1 MTLAI
6 GRLRAAGSGRDLGSV
21 FAVTSR
27 LALTAFHCVGDRA
40 TGRVTVPKVRC
51 SWPEGT
57 SAGTLHG
64 YDAANDVA
72 LIRLD
77 STLPRSIDPVPLS
90 PDVAAHDQ
98 FAAPGAPAELVELHL
113 SAVSGQV
120 IWPDAQLPDGSRGIE
135 LMCWPSMAGL
145 SLHGL
150 SGAPVLTGSPQKAI
164 GLIRWNPQNT
174 EYPELAAGALVYA
187 APAALILDRWPELSA
202 AANMPELL
210 RRLAD
215 PSSARDVPT
224 VYANVRALLLAG
236 DLSLNEDD
244 LRTLPAPAEGTSWL
258 LAVDAG
264 QAIIRVE
271 RDLSSSEIGE
281 QELAEAV
288 IRRAAQA
295 GRRYAAVLTDGTE
308 WRLYHLAGFQLQ
320 MVDTKSTD
328 PRAPG
333 KLLGWLEAILA
344 TGRNI
349 TPDRDAIE
357 SKLGAASPSY
367 KLNAAELEA
376 IYARHRDKPTVTIKR
391 RMWAKLLT
399 TASGTSFDDD
409 DLLFINHTL
418 LVAAAKVIGHA
429 ALDIRPDGREVTAA
443 ALMSGA
449 LFSQAK
455 ITGVIEADFFG
466 WITEVPEGEQF
477 VKDLAR
483 QLVRFDWH
491 QVEHDVL
498 KHLYESVIPKATR
511 HLLGEY
517 YTPDWLAEAIIA
529 ESVHRPLSQRV
540 LDASCGSGTFLFH
553 AVRSYLA
560 AAEDAGRTAVDAIAG
575 VVTHVIGID
584 VHPVAVTLARVTYL
598 LAIGGQRLQHRPP
611 FTVPV
616 YLGDSLR
623 WGQEI
628 NLLTYDYE
636 GLSVSTRLDPES
648 FVTGAA
654 GPSQPEF
661 ATQLNFPDRVVADAD
676 RFDPLVTRLAQMAT
690 SRMPGTPVPPLT
702 EVFQL
707 FGICEDDQSVLQQT
721 FANMCQL
728 HDEDQ
733 DHIWGYYVR
742 NLARPGLASHAR

>member
-1 MTLAI
+1 M
-6 GRLRAAGSGRDLGSV
+6 
-21 FAVTSR
+21 
-27 LALTAFHCVGDRA
+27 
-40 TGRVTVPKVRC
+40 
-51 SWPEGT
+51 
-57 SAGTLHG
+57 
-64 YDAANDVA
+64 
-72 LIRLD
+72 
-77 STLPRSIDPVPLS
+77 PLS

-236 DLSLNEDD
+236 DLWLNEDD

-271 RDLSSSEIGE
+271 RDLSSSEIGK

-308 WRLYHLAGFQLQ
+308 WRLYHLAGSQLQ

-449 LFSQAK
+449 LFSRRKLPA
-455 ITGVIEADFFG
+455 
-466 WITEVPEGEQF
+466 
-477 VKDLAR
+477 
-483 QLVRFDWH
+483 
-491 QVEHDVL
+491 
-498 KHLYESVIPKATR
+498 
-511 HLLGEY
+511 
-517 YTPDWLAEAIIA
+517 
-529 ESVHRPLSQRV
+529 
-540 LDASCGSGTFLFH
+540 
-553 AVRSYLA
+553 
-560 AAEDAGRTAVDAIAG
+560 
-575 VVTHVIGID
+575 
-584 VHPVAVTLARVTYL
+584 
-598 LAIGGQRLQHRPP
+598 
-611 FTVPV
+611 
-616 YLGDSLR
+616 
-623 WGQEI
+623 
-628 NLLTYDYE
+628 
-636 GLSVSTRLDPES
+636 
-648 FVTGAA
+648 
-654 GPSQPEF
+654 
-661 ATQLNFPDRVVADAD
+661 
-676 RFDPLVTRLAQMAT
+676 
-690 SRMPGTPVPPLT
+690 
-702 EVFQL
+702 
-707 FGICEDDQSVLQQT
+707 
-721 FANMCQL
+721 
-728 HDEDQ
+728 
-733 DHIWGYYVR
+733 
-742 NLARPGLASHAR
+742 